1 MGRHRQEDQGV
12 HDGTLSTCATRP
24 ACTSARI
31 AAGFGCLSGAIG
43 LLVAITN
50 DPWGLT
56 PHGWGIGGILLL
68 LIALFV
74 LVDGVVS
81 FEKFRPSVVR
91 KH

>member
-1 MGRHRQEDQGV
+1 MEPGLKR
-12 HDGTLSTCATRP
+12 TII
-24 ACTSARI
+24 ARI
-31 AAGFGCLSGAIG
+31 AAVFGCLSGGIG
-43 LLVAITN
+43 LLSAITN

-81 FEKFRPSVVR
+81 FEKFRPSVAR
-91 KH
+91 NL